1 MCTEL
6 PYESIQSCQVSHQ
19 VRHLLLGMMLLCTFA
34 ASAGMDPQLLKQ
46 TIGQRLGVQV
56 FLVDETPVPGLYLLG
71 TAQGLLYSDA
81 RGNYVLQGSMLDLA
95 HDMQNL
101 TRLSQQQQRRLALA
115 QVGEARL
122 WLKAPNER
130 YRVTLFTDLGCRRC
144 HAVLDELPQ
153 LQARGVSVQLL
164 PLTAPFAE
172 LAETQALWCDP
183 ALLGELSLSDRLPAA
198 GCNEILAH
206 HIGLSQWLG
215 IKASPSW
222 VLPNGD
228 LVRGY
233 QSPEQLL
240 KILDHINA
248 PANPSSSA
256 S

>member
-1 MCTEL
+1 M
-6 PYESIQSCQVSHQ
+6 
-19 VRHLLLGMMLLCTFA
+19 LLGSFA
-34 ASAGMDPQLLKQ
+34 VSAGMDPQLLKQ
-46 TIGQRLGVQV
+46 TIERRLGVQV
-56 FLVDETPVPGLYLLG
+56 YLVDETPVSGLYLLG
-71 TAQGLLYSDA
+71 TAQGPLYTDA
-81 RGNYVLQGSMLDLA
+81 RGDHVLLGTMLDLA
-95 HDMQNL
+95 HDMKNL
-101 TRLSQQQQRRLALA
+101 TMLGQRQQRQLALA
-115 QVGEARL
+115 QIGERRMQ
-122 WLKAPNER
+122 LKAVPER
-130 YRVTLFTDLGCRRC
+130 HRLTLFTDLACGPCRI
-144 HAVLDELPQ
+144 ALEELPR

-164 PLTAPFAE
+164 PAPVA
-172 LAETQALWCDP
+172 ASDQASWCDP
-183 ALLGELSLSDRLPAA
+183 GLLRELNFSDRLPES
-198 GCNEILAH
+198 GCNAILAH

>member
-1 MCTEL
+1 MK
-6 PYESIQSCQVSHQ
+6 
-19 VRHLLLGMMLLCTFA
+19 HLLLGMMLLCTFA

-46 TIGQRLGVQV
+46 RIEQRLGVQV
-56 FLVDETPVPGLYLLG
+56 YLVDATPIPGLFMLG
-71 TAQGLLYSDA
+71 TSQGPLYADA
-81 RGNYVLQGSMLDLA
+81 KGDYVLQGIMLDLG
-95 HDMQNL
+95 HDMKNL
-101 TRLSQQQQRRLALA
+101 TMLGQRQQRQRALT
-115 QVGEARL
+115 QIGERRMQ
-122 WLKAPNER
+122 LKAVPER
-130 YRVTLFTDLGCRRC
+130 HSITLFTDLTCRSCRTS
-144 HAVLDELPQ
+144 LDELPI
-153 LQARGVSVQLL
+153 LQAQGVSVQLL
-164 PLTAPFAE
+164 PALGTFAD
-172 LAETQALWCDP
+172 LAEAQARWCDP
-183 ALLGELSLSDRLPAA
+183 ALFSELSLSDRLPAA

-215 IKASPSW
+215 IKALPSW

>member
-1 MCTEL
+1 M
-6 PYESIQSCQVSHQ
+6 
-19 VRHLLLGMMLLCTFA
+19 
-34 ASAGMDPQLLKQ
+34 
-46 TIGQRLGVQV
+46 
-56 FLVDETPVPGLYLLG
+56 PGLYLRG

-81 RGNYVLQGSMLDLA
+81 RGDYVLQGSMLDLA
-95 HDMQNL
+95 HDMRNL
-101 TRLSQQQQRRLALA
+101 TRLSQQQQRRLALS
-115 QVGEARL
+115 QIGEARL
-122 WLKAPNER
+122 WLKATPER
-130 YRVTLFTDLGCRRC
+130 HRLTLFTDLACGPCRI
-144 HAVLDELPQ
+144 ALEELPR

-164 PLTAPFAE
+164 PAPVA
-172 LAETQALWCDP
+172 ASDQASWCDP
-183 ALLGELSLSDRLPAA
+183 GLLRELNFSDRLPES
-198 GCNEILAH
+198 GCNAILAH

>member
-56 FLVDETPVPGLYLLG
+56 FLLDETPVPGLYLLG

-130 YRVTLFTDLGCRRC
+130 YRITLFTDLGCRRC
-144 HAVLDELPQ
+144 H
-153 LQARGVSVQLL
+153 
-164 PLTAPFAE
+164 AE